1 MAWNTGASIASTV
14 MGSLNYIRDTV
25 TAASVSA
32 YEIASKRVNR
42 WYTLGQESGK
52 TSLTGIQRSVKSE
65 LAGAGAERTRT
76 TGVTETT
83 EITEGLVE
91 GPSHSAG

>member
-1 MAWNTGASIASTV
+1 MAWNTGASIAGTV
-14 MGSLNYIRDTV
+14 MDSIYYIKGTV

-32 YEIASKRVNR
+32 YEIASKRVDR
-42 WYTLGQESGK
+42 WYTIGQESGK
-52 TSLTGIQRSVKSE
+52 ASLTGMHSSVESE
-65 LAGAGAERTRT
+65 VPGARAEETRT

-91 GPSHSAG
+91 GPSHSAS